1 MSAIG
6 YTTDKTRL
14 SAAIA
19 SIGRRGARLDNDIW
33 SAAVGSLAHAQE
45 HGDFSLFSALLS
57 AMPKGSR
64 VGLLVQ
70 WAQSEVPVSAS
81 YNAQK
86 KAWKVSLDKKSD
98 LYTPGDNTTWG
109 IDVLAESPWYE
120 FKKTNTEKVFDLTDL
135 IAIVEKIAEGK
146 KQGAT
151 DWAMDGA
158 AAAYNVLSEMLAQK
172 TREALS
178 EQTETA

>member
-19 SIGRRGARLDNDIW
+19 SISRRGARLDNDIW

-70 WAQSEVPVSAS
+70 WAQDQVPVACA
-81 YNAQK
+81 YDTK
-86 KAWKVSLDKKSD
+86 KKTWKVKIDQKSD
-98 LYTPGDNTTWG
+98 LYTAGDRSTWG
-109 IDVLAESPWYE
+109 IDILAESPWFE

-158 AAAYNVLSEMLAQK
+158 TAAYNVLSAMLAEK
-172 TREALS
+172 TRAALES
-178 EQTETA
+178 AETA